1 MIFFEDDVADDDDDV
16 SCDDP
21 FDDPE
26 LHVHDI
32 TYASVVPLLLQ

>member
-1 MIFFEDDVADDDDDV
+1 MIFFEDDVADDDDV

-26 LHVHDI
+26 LHVHEI